1 MSLQNASQ
9 EDITEWVKSFHRAS
23 DSLTTTD
30 LGKYYTKNGSL
41 KFANNE
47 LLVGLDAIN
56 TVLHIPA
63 LLNISHMACIT
74 REFVTDINLKF
85 FGTTFPLLSSMK
97 HEIVNLDVIDN
108 KIYQTCT
115 ITYTVKDDPQNRTI
129 KILAMGVFHLVPGAD
144 FKSGEPIIE
153 RFDVFLDG
161 SEVFGVIGEL
171 QKLKPARNR
180 WMNQKE

>member
-56 TVLHIPA
+56 T
-63 LLNISHMACIT
+63 
-74 REFVTDINLKF
+74 F

-180 WMNQKE
+180 WMNQK